1 MGQARQSS
9 SRASDYSLC
18 CQNLLLALAK
28 HVLVASLMQEWRSS
42 CAVLYQKNLRANTC
56 RVHHDIASIRPARV
70 HTALYISSARLIP
83 LQCMAQWM
91 LWL

>member
-1 MGQARQSS
+1 MGQVGRVAH
-9 SRASDYSLC
+9 ALHYSLC

-56 RVHHDIASIRPARV
+56 RVHHDIIEDQPEFTLRFTS
-70 HTALYISSARLIP
+70 
-83 LQCMAQWM
+83 LQ
-91 LWL
+91 LG